1 MSRTFT
7 FATERVCPK
16 LIKLTLDG
24 NIIQDVQFL
33 GGGCSGNLQAL
44 PRLVKGLTVDEV
56 QQKLAGISCG
66 GKGTSCA
73 DQLAKA
79 VNAAFVQSK
88 NCGD

>member
-1 MSRTFT
+1 MTKKIT

-16 LIKLTLDG
+16 LIKVSLDG
-24 NIIQDVQFL
+24 KIVQDVQFL

-56 QQKLAGISCG
+56 REKLSGISCG
-66 GKGTSCA
+66 NKGTSCA

-79 VNAAFVQSK
+79 VEAAYIQSDSTD
-88 NCGD
+88 N

>member
-1 MSRTFT
+1 MSKTFT
-7 FATERVCPK
+7 YTTERVCPK
-16 LIKLTLDG
+16 MIKLTLDG
-24 NIIQDVQFL
+24 NIVQDVRFL

-66 GKGTSCA
+66 NKGTSCA

-79 VNAAFVQSK
+79 IKAAFERI
-88 NCGD
+88 NNNEN